1 MSAPASKLL
10 RGVAILVA
18 LAVTSGCDFLDAGDD
33 APSAQEMEDRA
44 AISDAPQ
51 PPANAPAGLDTD
63 APAEDEGNASVPDPD
78 TAEAPQEAAP
88 AEGNESEQAAR
99 AGDAAP
105 EPDGAENAPTEGASP
120 AAAPEAPAA
129 EDSAPDGAEPSDEAG
144 TAPESEATPA
154 QVEQAAT
161 QPDPP
166 EPAAGNTRNKAPL
179 LAPWSTHL
187 LAGIFGLG
195 LGILAAYLSGVLRKR
210 RARPS
215 GDEDEA
221 NDDRSADAFVP
232 KEVYDTLKTERDQQA
247 KTITALQLAVD
258 KLGAGREPDNRAPPS
273 ANAGIK
279 TLGSGAPRSEQSEA
293 PRGHAGTSAFA
304 FRDSAEIRDLVR
316 RFNEAEKRRDYD
328 ALRQEYHA
336 RPYSNDRTRDLS
348 KIFEDNS
355 DRFWLIANP
364 ANPNEAVLIPGFA
377 SEAGWNRMREKT
389 TDHVFAYHF
398 DLRSGGERLVINK
411 PAILQ
416 RTSSGDWD
424 LYEKGEISGLK

>member
-18 LAVTSGCDFLDAGDD
+18 LAVTSGCDFPDAGDD

-63 APAEDEGNASVPDPD
+63 APAEDGGNASVPDPD
-78 TAEAPQEAAP
+78 TAESPQEAAP

-120 AAAPEAPAA
+120 AATPEAPAA

-144 TAPESEATPA
+144 TAPESEAPPA

-166 EPAAGNTRNKAPL
+166 ETAAGNTRHKAPL

-221 NDDRSADAFVP
+221 NDVSSTVATYSQEEMDAVI
-232 KEVYDTLKTERDQQA
+232 KK
-247 KTITALQLAVD
+247 LAEKDELILSLRTTVD
-258 KLGAGREPDNRAPPS
+258 KLTATLEDESRRSS
-273 ANAGIK
+273 ATEAGIR
-279 TLGSGAPRSEQSEA
+279 TLGSGAPRSEQPEA